1 MLNYQELDLY
11 VVASEQFFVV
21 CLYSILVTGF
31 TVPQTQC
38 QMVGL
43 YQDPEGKTI
52 FSNTDPSQ
60 SATKLASD
68 KDTIELL
75 RRQVQELKNEVSV
88 IVM

>member
-1 MLNYQELDLY
+1 MSHYRNLDLY
-11 VVASEQFFVV
+11 VVASEHFLVV

-38 QMVGL
+38 QMVGF